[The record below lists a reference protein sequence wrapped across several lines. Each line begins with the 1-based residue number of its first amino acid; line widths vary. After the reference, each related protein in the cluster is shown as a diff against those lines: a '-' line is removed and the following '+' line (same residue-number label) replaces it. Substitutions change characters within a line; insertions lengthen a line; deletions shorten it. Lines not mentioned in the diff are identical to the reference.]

1 MYMRRFGR
9 IWLSL
14 ALCGVLVWFL
24 ADSAAVRISAQEAL
38 QLCAGSVIPALLPFL
53 IVSDLLISL
62 GFGRWLSPH
71 LAGLMALCRLPGCA
85 GSALLLGLLGG
96 YPIGARTAGTLY
108 RQGQLT
114 KAEAERLL
122 TFCNNSNPVFLISV
136 LGVGIFKSVRVGV
149 YLWLIHLL
157 SALLTGLF
165 LRGSAAARSVPPKAG
180 LSQEVSV
187 TGALVSALSH
197 GAGAML
203 SICTCVVFFYV
214 LLTPL
219 RGLEG
224 PFPTLLIG
232 LTELFSL
239 TPRLTADVPGLV
251 LSAGCAGWS
260 GLSVLVQT
268 AAVLDEYGLSA
279 RPCLRGKAVQ
289 GLLSALLAWLLSGFL
304 LA

>member
-1 MYMRRFGR
+1 MRRFSR

-24 ADSAAVRISAQEAL
+24 ADAASVRAGAQEAL
-38 QLCAGSVIPALLPFL
+38 RLCVGSVVPALLPFL

-62 GFGRWLSPH
+62 GFGSWLSAR
-71 LAGLMALCRLPGCA
+71 LSGLMALYRLPGCA

-96 YPIGARTAGTLY
+96 YPIGARTAGILY
-108 RQGQLT
+108 QQGQLT
-114 KAEAERLL
+114 QGEAQRLL
-122 TFCNNSNPVFLISV
+122 TLCNNSNPVFLISV

-149 YLWLIHLL
+149 YLWLIHVL
-157 SALLTGLF
+157 SALLTGLMF
-165 LRGSAAARSVPPKAG
+165 RGSGASRSVPPKPKC
-180 LSQEVSV
+180 SREVSV
-187 TGALVSALSH
+187 IGALTSALSH
-197 GAGAML
+197 GAAAML

-219 RGLEG
+219 RNLEG
-224 PFPTLLIG
+224 PLPTLLIG

-239 TPRLTADVPGLV
+239 TPRLTADVPGLI
-251 LSAGCAGWS
+251 LSAGCAGWG

-268 AAVLDEYGLSA
+268 AAVLEESGLSA
-279 RPCLRGKAVQ
+279 RPCLQGKAVQ

-304 LA
+304 LP